1 MHILEVGRQRKRY
14 VLKKERKKRRW
25 NEVENRI
32 SVGDG
37 GIAVYAWANRN
48 LMDYTE
54 SGHSPF
60 LQTLGRRAWVWVEEK
75 WRIKEKQKCVG
86 GSNNVERVDYLSRHK
101 ESGEVRVGF
110 NDFNCTKQK
119 EKKIC

>member
-60 LQTLGRRAWVWVEEK
+60 LQTLGRRATERGGGRGFGLKKNGGLKKNRNAWVDQIMW
-75 WRIKEKQKCVG
+75 KE
-86 GSNNVERVDYLSRHK
+86 
-101 ESGEVRVGF
+101 
-110 NDFNCTKQK
+110 
-119 EKKIC
+119 